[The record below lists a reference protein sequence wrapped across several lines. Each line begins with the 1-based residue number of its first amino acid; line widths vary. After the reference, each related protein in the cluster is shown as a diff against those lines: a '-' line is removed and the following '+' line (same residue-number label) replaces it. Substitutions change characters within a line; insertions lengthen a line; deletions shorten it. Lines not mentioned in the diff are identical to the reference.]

1 VAIDSTWAVTHLQMF
16 VEMINPGRGP
26 LGPTPPLPD
35 HAIVPEALVVEMILD
50 EVRPDWRTTVSASST
65 HRWGQHR
72 EAARRA
78 ITELIHAA
86 ELRAQSSVEQPAA
99 VSVVAHRVDNA
110 RVLTAL

>member
-26 LGPTPPLPD
+26 LGTTPPLPD
-35 HAIVPEALVVEMILD
+35 STIVAEALVVEMILD
-50 EVRPDWRTTVSASST
+50 EVTPDWRTVVSASSM

-72 EAARRA
+72 EAARHA
-78 ITELIHAA
+78 ITELVRAA
-86 ELRAQSSVEQPAA
+86 ELRAQSSLEQPAA
-99 VSVVAHRVDNA
+99 VSVVAHRVDNT

>member
-1 VAIDSTWAVTHLQMF
+1 MF

-26 LGPTPPLPD
+26 LGTTPPLPD
-35 HAIVPEALVVEMILD
+35 NAIVPEALVVEMILD
-50 EVRPDWRTTVSASST
+50 EVTPDWRTTVSASSM

-78 ITELIHAA
+78 ITELIRAA
-86 ELRAQSSVEQPAA
+86 ELRAQSSLEQPAA
-99 VSVVAHRVDNA
+99 ISVVSHRVDDA